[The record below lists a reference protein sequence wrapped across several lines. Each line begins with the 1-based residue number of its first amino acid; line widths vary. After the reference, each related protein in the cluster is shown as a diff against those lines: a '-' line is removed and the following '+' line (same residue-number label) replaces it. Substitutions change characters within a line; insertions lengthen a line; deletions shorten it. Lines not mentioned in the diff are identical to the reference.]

1 MDLLEYEYIRKI
13 CLNSKFL
20 RNGKKQGIVY
30 GWTNPILRQGY
41 ICEILKLNLGNVLVK
56 KNVMT
61 QNKEMLR

>member
-1 MDLLEYEYIRKI
+1 MNIKKKSLK
-13 CLNSKFL
+13 SKFL
-20 RNGKKQGIVY
+20 RNGKKQGIIY

-41 ICEILKLNLGNVLVK
+41 ICEILRLNLGTVLVK